1 MNVDYP
7 GAIPM
12 WVPENDLF
20 TTNTHQSI
28 VIHKTAN
35 GTTPQEIAQY
45 FINVSP
51 GPSVHYIVGLDGTI
65 VQSAPE
71 SMGSGGNCC
80 LEQGH
85 DPFWDQ
91 FGTINLNTVTLSVEH
106 VDPSPT
112 NSTPC
117 PQAQV
122 DASFKLVLYLA
133 SKYHIAPDHI
143 KPHSSLDPSHWSH
156 CPGAYPFTDLIN
168 YVQNGGGSMTPMGW
182 TDDGQ
187 TLRSPNGVPIVH
199 GFRAFVLANNWH
211 QDNWAL
217 AAEQGVTLLE
227 ASNPSLGGGDQQVFR
242 WSLLG
247 YTVARGVF
255 MEWTG
260 QELAFVR
267 GQLAT
272 YYPQV
277 KVLQAEV
284 DSLKQQLATA
294 QQPTGLDPA
303 KVATFQQSIEI
314 SLKQA
319 AQSVAQAETLAA
331 QPIS

>member
-1 MNVDYP
+1 
-7 GAIPM
+7 M
-12 WVPENDLF
+12 WIPENDLF
-20 TTNTHQSI
+20 TTNTHQAI

-117 PQAQV
+117 PQAQI

-133 SKYHIAPDHI
+133 NKYHIAPDHI
-143 KPHSSLDPSHWSH
+143 KPHSSLDPISRAH
-156 CPGAYPFTDLIN
+156 CPGNYPFADLIN
-168 YVQNGGGSMTPMGW
+168 YVKQGGSMTPMGW

-187 TLRSPNGVPIVH
+187 TLRSPNGVPIVL
-199 GFRAFVLANNWH
+199 GFRAFVLANNWSK
-211 QDNWAL
+211 DNWAL
-217 AAEQGVTLLE
+217 APEQAVTLLE
-227 ASNPSLGGGDQQVFR
+227 ASNPPLGGGDQQVFR

-277 KVLQAEV
+277 KTLQAEV
-284 DSLKQQLATA
+284 DSLKQQLA
-294 QQPTGLDPA
+294 QQRGLDPG
-303 KVATFQQSIEI
+303 KVADRLTAIGLASSNGNTAVQQ
-314 SLKQA
+314 L
-319 AQSVAQAETLAA
+319 VN
-331 QPIS
+331 QPL

>member
-20 TTNTHQSI
+20 TTNTHQAI

-35 GTTPQEIAQY
+35 GTTAQEIAQY

-65 VQSAPE
+65 VQCAPE

-91 FGTINLNTVTLSVEH
+91 FGAINLNTVTLSIEH

-117 PQAQV
+117 PQAQI

-133 SKYHIAPDHI
+133 NKYHIAPDHI
-143 KPHSSLDPSHWSH
+143 KPHSSLDPTSRAQ
-156 CPGAYPFTDLIN
+156 CPGNYPFDLLIN
-168 YVQNGGGSMTPMGW
+168 YVQNGGIMVPQGW
-182 TDDGQ
+182 HDD
-187 TLRSPNGVPIVH
+187 TSIRSEEHTSELQSHSDIVC
-199 GFRAFVLANNWH
+199 RLLLAKK
-211 QDNWAL
+211 
-217 AAEQGVTLLE
+217 TYI
-227 ASNPSLGGGDQQVFR
+227 ASSH
-242 WSLLG
+242 
-247 YTVARGVF
+247 
-255 MEWTG
+255 
-260 QELAFVR
+260 
-267 GQLAT
+267 
-272 YYPQV
+272 
-277 KVLQAEV
+277 
-284 DSLKQQLATA
+284 
-294 QQPTGLDPA
+294 
-303 KVATFQQSIEI
+303 
-314 SLKQA
+314 
-319 AQSVAQAETLAA
+319 
-331 QPIS
+331 